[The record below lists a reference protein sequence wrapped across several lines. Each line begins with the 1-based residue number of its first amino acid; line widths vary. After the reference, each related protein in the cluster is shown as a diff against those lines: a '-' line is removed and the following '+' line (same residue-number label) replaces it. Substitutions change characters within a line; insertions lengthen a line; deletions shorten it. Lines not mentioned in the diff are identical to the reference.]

1 MEESVSIEIW
11 DAKDDSTALSGRCA
25 KIDLVS
31 EELLA
36 KSVSRLSRS
45 GWPISPERPEANRLD
60 TGIISAMPSGLW
72 SQFIACSDRS
82 VKSAKSACEFKG

>member
-25 KIDLVS
+25 GAKIDLVS

-36 KSVSRLSRS
+36 KSVSRLS
-45 GWPISPERPEANRLD
+45 WPISPERPEANRPD
-60 TGIISAMPSGLW
+60 TGIISAMPSG
-72 SQFIACSDRS
+72 S
-82 VKSAKSACEFKG
+82 VVSIYCLLR